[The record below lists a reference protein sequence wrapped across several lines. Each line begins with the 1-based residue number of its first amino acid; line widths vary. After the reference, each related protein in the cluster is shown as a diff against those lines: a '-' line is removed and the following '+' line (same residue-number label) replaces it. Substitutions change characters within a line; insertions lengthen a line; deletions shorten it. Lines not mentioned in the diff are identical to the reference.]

1 MALVVPPLGIDVPDS
16 RHSPMEAVL
25 ARAGAVLVDHGGDII
40 ASDFGSSAGEL
51 ALCERAVGIADRAD
65 LGVLALS
72 GHPGTL
78 AHVVQRMIGRPL
90 GPRMAV
96 RTPSAWW
103 CPAGEE
109 VLVLCEPSRRT
120 ALAAELAQATRL
132 ASGVCCRDATDEYAA
147 VSVVGPRARQLLG
160 TVARSD
166 AGPEV
171 DGGCEQ
177 GELAGTPVLLLRE
190 SPTQY
195 LLVMASTDEPGEW
208 QALLEAGRPLGVG
221 YVGRDA
227 LEHHAVRAR
236 MQARHRPV

>member
-1 MALVVPPLGIDVPDS
+1 MVPPLGVGVGTVS

-25 ARAGAVLVDHGGDII
+25 SRAGAILVDHDGDVI
-40 ASDFGSSAGEL
+40 ASDFGSAAGEL
-51 ALCERAVGIADRAD
+51 ALCARAVGIADRAD

-72 GHPGTL
+72 GHPGTV
-78 AHVVQRMIGRPL
+78 AHVVQRMIGWRL
-90 GPRMAV
+90 GPRAAV
-96 RTPSAWW
+96 RTASAWW
-103 CPAGEE
+103 CPSGAE
-109 VLVLCEPSRRT
+109 VLVLCEPSRRA
-120 ALAAELAQATRL
+120 ALVAELEQATRL
-132 ASGVCCRDATDEYAA
+132 SSGVRCRDATAEHAA
-147 VSVVGPRARQLLG
+147 VSVVGPRARQLLRS
-160 TVARSD
+160 VARSD

-177 GELAGTPVLLLRE
+177 GELAGTPVLVLRE
-190 SPTQY
+190 SSTQY

-227 LEHHAVRAR
+227 LEHYAVGAR